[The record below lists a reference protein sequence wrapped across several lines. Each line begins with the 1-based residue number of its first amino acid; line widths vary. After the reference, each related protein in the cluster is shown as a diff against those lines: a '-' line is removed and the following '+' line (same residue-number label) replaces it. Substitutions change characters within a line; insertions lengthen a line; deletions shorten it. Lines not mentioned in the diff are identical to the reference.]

1 MTLQCLSSL
10 ARTSDPRT
18 QFGSAMLRPR
28 LSIGKSKWLG
38 LSYCSHPL
46 TEISKS
52 DKLYRC
58 EECMLCVVPDISAF
72 KDGWQWVEQPKQV
85 EVSLV
90 RHDGVIYATGL
101 TFTYT

>member
-1 MTLQCLSSL
+1 MN
-10 ARTSDPRT
+10 
-18 QFGSAMLRPR
+18 
-28 LSIGKSKWLG
+28 SKIDINT
-38 LSYCSHPL
+38 HQR
-46 TEISKS
+46 IQ
-52 DKLYRC
+52 YRC

>member
-1 MTLQCLSSL
+1 MRILNL
-10 ARTSDPRT
+10 PI
-18 QFGSAMLRPR
+18 QFGWATLRQKQ
-28 LSIGKSKWLG
+28 SIGKHLSKCQISCLKD
-38 LSYCSHPL
+38 LFMSTLL
-46 TEISKS
+46 TN
-52 DKLYRC
+52 LMFLCRC
-58 EECMLCVVPDISAF
+58 EECMLAVVPDISAF